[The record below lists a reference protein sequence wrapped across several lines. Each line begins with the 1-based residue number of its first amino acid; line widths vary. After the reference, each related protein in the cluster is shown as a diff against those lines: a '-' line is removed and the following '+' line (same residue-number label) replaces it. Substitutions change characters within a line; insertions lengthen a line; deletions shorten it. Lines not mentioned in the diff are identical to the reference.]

1 MKSTSETSYGAR
13 IGNADKLLTAINS
26 FGDYQ
31 PQKPELSIADFSD
44 KIDKIKSKNTTV
56 ASNKQS
62 YSLAVDNRKQLFT
75 KDQFSITK
83 LLSPINATVKT
94 SFGRNS
100 KEATD
105 VASIIAK
112 IRGANTKSSTKAT
125 TDQASVSQSYQSYS
139 SKTQFFADLLAY
151 LNNFGADYNP
161 SNAKTTLVELT
172 SLHTNSSAANSNV
185 MNTFSIFVTNND
197 NRIVAYK
204 DLSQVALRIK
214 DNVRAQYGN
223 DSTQYK
229 LIKGLVI

>member
-1 MKSTSETSYGAR
+1 MRSTTETSYGAR
-13 IGNADKLLTAINS
+13 IGNANKLLTAINS
-26 FGDYQ
+26 YGDYQ
-31 PQKPELSIADFSD
+31 PQKPELSIADFIT

-56 ASNKQS
+56 ASNKQG

-75 KDQFSITK
+75 QDQFSISK
-83 LLSPINATVKT
+83 LLSPINAAVKT
-94 SFGRNS
+94 SFGRTS

-112 IRGANTKSSTKAT
+112 IRGANTKTSTSINP
-125 TDQASVSQSYQSYS
+125 DQAAVSQSYQSYS
-139 SKTQFFADLLAY
+139 SKTQFFADLLTY

-161 SNAKTTLVELT
+161 SNSKTNLAELT
-172 SLHTNSSAANSNV
+172 ALHANSTAANNNV
-185 MNTFSIFVTNND
+185 MNTFSIFVTSND
-197 NRIVAYK
+197 DRIAAYK